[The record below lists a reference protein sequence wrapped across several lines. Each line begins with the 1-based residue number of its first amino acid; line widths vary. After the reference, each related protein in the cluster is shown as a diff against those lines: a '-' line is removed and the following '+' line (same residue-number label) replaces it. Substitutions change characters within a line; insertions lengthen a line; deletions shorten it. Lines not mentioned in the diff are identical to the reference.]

1 MNIKLKISYIFFFL
15 VIGNLL
21 VNGQSTA
28 SAKEDEAYRLHENK
42 EYTKAAEI
50 YEELLKTD
58 YKNTYLLSMCGSS
71 YFAQKKYEKAKEKYS
86 LAILYSSPDD
96 KKNKALYY
104 SNLSACYSNLDNNE
118 KAYENAM
125 RAYRLDNSQLWN
137 AASMAQ
143 NSHKYE
149 ECLSLMDKAAETTTL
164 NIAYKS
170 LYGRCYYNTERYRE
184 SVENFRD
191 FFDHYK
197 PDSFFADF
205 DMQQERGV
213 FLQAYINLI
222 ASEKDMSRVNRD
234 IKDLQNILNSFDDP
248 YYRNVILWSITENK
262 NICDK
267 YKLSV
272 DACTKIFSTLV
283 NEPSLKEEFWF
294 NYNTVKNYEKA
305 FQLSGKILASGHDR
319 EIELY
324 QYLSS
329 LHLFII
335 DYYKHNEKADEKK
348 LNHLIVLFKDLFEK
362 NKIYSDKEF
371 TDFSDAYA
379 PVMKTFNIF
388 NLYFRNKEQIKAVPY
403 VKMIMENV
411 PNEKARSGIMKILTA
426 GYIDN

>member
-1 MNIKLKISYIFFFL
+1 
-15 VIGNLL
+15 
-21 VNGQSTA
+21 
-28 SAKEDEAYRLHENK
+28 
-42 EYTKAAEI
+42 
-50 YEELLKTD
+50 
-58 YKNTYLLSMCGSS
+58 
-71 YFAQKKYEKAKEKYS
+71 
-86 LAILYSSPDD
+86 
-96 KKNKALYY
+96 
-104 SNLSACYSNLDNNE
+104 
-118 KAYENAM
+118 
-125 RAYRLDNSQLWN
+125 
-137 AASMAQ
+137 
-143 NSHKYE
+143 
-149 ECLSLMDKAAETTTL
+149 
-164 NIAYKS
+164 
-170 LYGRCYYNTERYRE
+170 
-184 SVENFRD
+184 
-191 FFDHYK
+191 
-197 PDSFFADF
+197 
-205 DMQQERGV
+205 MQQERGV

-305 FQLSGKILASGHDR
+305 FQLSGKILASGYDR
-319 EIELY
+319 EIRLY

-329 LHLFII
+329 VHLFII